1 MLDIYNFTEFKNIL
15 IVLSNF
21 IVLQN
26 RDAIQAAE
34 SQAARALHGA
44 AARGR
49 HPGGQRAGGPGG
61 PGTSQ
66 VRRRQKTSEQNR
78 ASPGG
83 AAKDVFLGQKLNI
96 FSLPQ
101 DMVLMIVEF
110 LDVESALSFLRTSKV
125 RL

>member
-1 MLDIYNFTEFKNIL
+1 MAVIAAKKRRRRE
-15 IVLSNF
+15 
-21 IVLQN
+21 N
-26 RDAIQAAE
+26 RRRDK
-34 SQAARALHGA
+34 
-44 AARGR
+44 
-49 HPGGQRAGGPGG
+49 
-61 PGTSQ
+61 
-66 VRRRQKTSEQNR
+66 RRRQKTSEQNR